1 MTKTIQKKHVDSKL
15 CPKIF
20 KFTELGSTNN
30 LARKYIEHKSYIGF
44 VIAAETQTAGYGQRG
59 NYWESP
65 HGGLWCSLA
74 IKPFMELELL
84 GIVPILSAVGIANT
98 LRKYNVNTTL
108 KWPNDILL
116 SNSLKKLGG
125 ILIEGKITQYSLNY
139 LIIGIGLN
147 INNTLKQYSRPLR
160 SKITTTYEELNK
172 ELDLDKLLED
182 IIKQID
188 ESFEKLRSKGAQA
201 ILEAWK
207 QNDNILGMDIVVQNS
222 EKEYHGKAV
231 DISPYGHLVLETS
244 ESKIINISNGR
255 IILFKKS

>member
-1 MTKTIQKKHVDSKL
+1 MTKINQEKHVNSKL
-15 CPKIF
+15 CPIIF

-30 LARKYIEHKSYIGF
+30 LARKYIEDENNIGF

-65 HGGLWCSLA
+65 RGGLWCSLA
-74 IKPFMELELL
+74 IKPYMELQSL
-84 GIVPILSAVGIANT
+84 GVVPILSSVGIAKT

-116 SNSLKKLGG
+116 SKSFKKLGG
-125 ILIEGKITQYSLNY
+125 ILVEGKITQYSLNY

-147 INNTLKQYSRPLR
+147 INNTLTQYSRPLR

-172 ELDLDKLLED
+172 EISLDKLLGD

-188 ESFEKLRSKGAQA
+188 ESFEKLRSKGVRA
-201 ILEAWK
+201 ILEDWK
-207 QNDNILGMDIVVQNS
+207 QHDNILGMDIVVQDS

-231 DISPYGHLVLETS
+231 DISPYGHLVLKTS
-244 ESKIINISNGR
+244 DSNIKNISNGR
-255 IILFKKS
+255 IILFKNS